1 MTTTEAPTST
11 PAPSASTLP
20 LAERTL
26 STLALIA
33 GVVSVALGQT
43 FFIPLAAIVL
53 GVLGYQREPAGRA
66 FAVWGI
72 VLGAVMLFGWMILAL
87 IGVLFFVPFIP
98 FAFL

>member
-1 MTTTEAPTST
+1 MTTTEAPTSISA
-11 PAPSASTLP
+11 APVSTVTARL
-20 LAERTL
+20 L

-33 GVVSVALGQT
+33 GIVSVVFGQT
-43 FFIPLAAIVL
+43 VFVPIAAMVL

-72 VLGAVMLFGWMILAL
+72 VLGAVALFGWVLLAL
-87 IGVLFFVPFIP
+87 RRRAVRASRSSR